1 MPLITDTAAVNNAA
15 VQEAKADAAV
25 TSTEASTEAAAV
37 AAKQAEADAQVEAA
51 RAAAAA
57 SNESV
62 LDEPEAPAPVIEQP
76 AQATSQAVATAN
88 QNTSVT
94 TQRQASQSAVLHELA
109 NEGHEG
115 LKIDFSSFPGI
126 VLKDGEFQLTG
137 STRCFNAQLGFDGI
151 VTGSKEKFAMRVG
164 GDDDGDVVFSDHKA
178 DFENPETEV
187 GKKVAEWRVAGLKPE
202 LKTYLEAYTMI
213 TNVAD
218 EAAADLVGE
227 LVVVQVSPTSVGRY
241 SGYVATQMFKH
252 KVSPSGFVTHFG
264 RGEKITSGKFPYY
277 PWSFKFVE
285 LA

>member
-1 MPLITDTAAVNNAA
+1 MPLITDTAAVNATVA
-15 VQEAKADAAV
+15 EAAKADAAV
-25 TSTEASTEAAAV
+25 ASSTSTATAEVVAAAAAAEDAAAV
-37 AAKQAEADAQVEAA
+37 AA
-51 RAAAAA
+51 A
-57 SNESV
+57 SESV
-62 LDEPEAPAPVIEQP
+62 LDEPEAPATVVEQP
-76 AQATSQAVATAN
+76 AAATTHAVATAA
-88 QNTSVT
+88 QNTSVS
-94 TQRQASQSAVLHELA
+94 TQRQASQSAVLHEMA
-109 NEGHEG
+109 GEGHEG

-178 DFENPETEV
+178 DFETEETEV
-187 GKKVAEWRVAGLKPE
+187 GKKVAEWRAAGLKPE

-218 EAAADLVGE
+218 EACADLVGE

-241 SGYVATQMFKH
+241 SGYAATQMFKH
-252 KVSPSGFVTHFG
+252 KRMPDGYVTHFG

-277 PWSFKFVE
+277 PWAFKFVE